1 MLSVRV
7 EGQKYWVTHETL
19 DRLFGVD
26 KWRRLDPALLQN
38 RVRHHHRAGRLI
50 LDDQHVR
57 LASPLEEAES
67 RLRAEKNR
75 DEILRWGFLRV
86 AAGLAQIAD
95 EIRAL
100 RTLTESR
107 DIEELEAA
115 TRSARPEARHGIAAV
130 EQRMRSAQHE
140 GDAFDPGPAAE
151 KLTRDNSEN
160 LVERQSTFPDDQSG
174 AR

>member
-1 MLSVRV
+1 MLSVRI

-26 KWRRLDPALLQN
+26 KWRRLDPAHLQN

-50 LDDQHVR
+50 LDRQRVR

-67 RLRAEKNR
+67 RLRAESNR
-75 DEILRWGFLRV
+75 DEILRWGFLGV

-95 EIRAL
+95 EIRTL

-107 DIEELEAA
+107 DIQELEALP
-115 TRSARPEARHGIAAV
+115 RSARP
-130 EQRMRSAQHE
+130 E
-140 GDAFDPGPAAE
+140 GDAFDPGAAAE
-151 KLTRDNSEN
+151 KLTRDSSEN
-160 LVERQSTFPDDQSG
+160 VVERQSTIPDDQSG

>member
-1 MLSVRV
+1 MLSVRI
-7 EGQKYWVTHETL
+7 EGQKYWVTNETL

-26 KWRRLDPALLQN
+26 KWRRLDPALLHN

-50 LDDQHVR
+50 LDRQRVQ

-67 RLRAEKNR
+67 RLRAENNR
-75 DEILRWGFLRV
+75 DEILRWGFLHV

-107 DIEELEAA
+107 DIQELEALP
-115 TRSARPEARHGIAAV
+115 RSARSEARDGVAAV
-130 EQRMRSAQHE
+130 EQRIRSARPDGE
-140 GDAFDPGPAAE
+140 AFDPDAAAE
-151 KLTRDNSEN
+151 KLTRDSAH
-160 LVERQSTFPDDQSG
+160 ERPSTVPEDQSG

>member
-1 MLSVRV
+1 MLSVRI
-7 EGQKYWVTHETL
+7 EGQKYWVTNETL

-26 KWRRLDPALLQN
+26 KWRRLDPALLQS

-50 LDDQHVR
+50 LDREGVR

-67 RLRAEKNR
+67 RLRAENDR

-86 AAGLAQIAD
+86 AAGLAHIAD

-107 DIEELEAA
+107 DIQELEALH
-115 TRSARPEARHGIAAV
+115 RSARPEARDGVAAV
-130 EQRMRSAQHE
+130 EQRTRSARHE
-140 GDAFDPGPAAE
+140 GDAFDPGAAAE
-151 KLTRDNSEN
+151 KLTRDSSEN
-160 LVERQSTFPDDQSG
+160 VVERQSTIADDQSG